1 MEHLIKRKLLED
13 LKKHLSQKEM
23 SLVIGPRQAGKT
35 TLMMLLKEYL
45 EKKGERTLFLNL
57 DFEQDKP
64 FFESQSSLINRIKL
78 EFGSKKGYV
87 FIDEIQRKENA
98 GLFLKGI
105 YDLNVPYKMIIS
117 GSGSVELKEK
127 VHESLVGRKRIFE
140 LNTVSFE
147 EFVNFR
153 TAYRY
158 EDRLSGFCSIEAHK
172 TKDLLVEYLNLGGY
186 PRVIL
191 ADTLHEKI
199 KVIDEIYRSY
209 IEKDIAYLL
218 RVEKTDAFRNLIKM
232 LASQVAGMI
241 NVAEL
246 SSTLGISIQTV
257 KNYLMYAEK
266 TFVIKK
272 VTPYFSNV
280 RKEISKS
287 PMVYFT
293 DLGLR
298 NYSLGLFGRISL
310 LTEMGF
316 LFQNFVFHLLQEK
329 WRYESA
335 SIHFWRTKDR
345 AEVDF
350 VINIGET
357 VLPVEVKCREL
368 KEEAVSRSLRN
379 FIALYNPK
387 EAWIVNLGFKKEIK
401 IEKTIVKFIPF
412 YELI

>member
-1 MEHLIKRKLLED
+1 MEHLIKRKFLED

-153 TAYRY
+153 TDYRY
-158 EDRLSGFCSIEAHK
+158 KDRLSGFCSIEAHK

-350 VINIGET
+350 VINIGKT

-368 KEEAVSRSLRN
+368 KEEAVSRPLRN

>member
-1 MEHLIKRKLLED
+1 MERLIKRKLLED

-140 LNTVSFE
+140 FNTVSFE

-199 KVIDEIYRSY
+199 KVIDEIYRTY

-350 VINIGET
+350 VINIGKT
-357 VLPVEVKCREL
+357 VLPVEVKCGEL
-368 KEEAVSRSLRN
+368 KEDAVSRPLRN
-379 FIALYNPK
+379 FIAQYNPK